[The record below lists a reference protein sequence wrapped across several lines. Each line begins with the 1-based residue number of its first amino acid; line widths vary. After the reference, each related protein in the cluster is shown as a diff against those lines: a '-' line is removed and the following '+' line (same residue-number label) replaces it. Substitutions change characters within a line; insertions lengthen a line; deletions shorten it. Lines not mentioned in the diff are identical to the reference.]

1 MAGMGMGPMGPLPPE
16 MGMDPAMMAGMGGA
30 MGGAMPPMPADPMA
44 GAGMAAPEAAPDGD
58 ETTMIVD
65 LLQQLMAKW
74 GTGQPSLGGEQADLI
89 QVLLQLAQAQPPTA
103 QEAFSEVPMEPQMG
117 MMPTE
122 DIPGEEYR
130 G

>member
-16 MGMDPAMMAGMGGA
+16 MGMDPMMGGMPPMDPMAGM
-30 MGGAMPPMPADPMA
+30 MPPPDPMA
-44 GAGMAAPEAAPDGD
+44 GAGMMPPPVAD
-58 ETTMIVD
+58 EETGMIMD

-74 GTGQPSLGGEQADLI
+74 GTGDPSLGGEQADLI
-89 QVLLQLAQAQPPTA
+89 QVLLQLAQAQPPTP
-103 QEAFSEVPMEPQMG
+103 QEAFAEVPMEPQMG